1 MSKQITAIIV
11 DDERPAREELAFLLK
26 AYKHVQVLAL
36 CKNAREAQTEIERL
50 RPDVV
55 FLDIRMSGQSG
66 FDLLAQLNYV
76 PEVIFTTAYEQF
88 ALQAFEENALDYL
101 LKPIREERLAKA
113 LTRVDEKLSYRQSGS
128 ASLNRQLFLKDGIRH
143 YFVQLAEVYL
153 FESWG
158 NYTKFCFGDKE
169 VLQYTT
175 LKEVESWLPAEFIR
189 ANRRQMLNKKFIWQ
203 ITSYQIRNLKI
214 ILSNGK
220 EVIVSHRQ
228 AAQFRSQFPIVK

>member
-1 MSKQITAIIV
+1 MAKQITAIIV

-26 AYKHVQVLAL
+26 AYKHVQVLVL
-36 CKNAREAQTEIERL
+36 CKNAPEAQTEIEKL
-50 RPDVV
+50 KPDVV
-55 FLDIRMSGQSG
+55 FLDIRMPGQSG
-66 FDLLAQLNYV
+66 FDLLAQLAYV

-113 LTRVDEKLSYRQSGS
+113 LARADEKLSYRQSGTEG
-128 ASLNRQLFLKDGIRH
+128 LNRQLFLRDGIRY
-143 YFVQLAEVYL
+143 YFVQLSELYL

-175 LKEVESWLPAEFIR
+175 LKVVESWLPAEFIR
-189 ANRRQMLNKKFIWQ
+189 ANRRQMVNKKFIRQ

-228 AAQFRSQFPIVK
+228 ATQFRIQFHVVK